1 MGQAE
6 ALLGSARSYYFEVM
20 GDVWETLCAGNPPSS
35 SQRASCRLCMAHL
48 TQACVQAV
56 ALMYKAG
63 GGSALYAEH
72 PLDRYFR
79 DIHTLNQHV
88 IMSQKT
94 YQTAGRVF
102 LGLEPGGAVLLE
114 GGSHVASR
122 SFCPHPGK
130 SGFPSSLQ
138 DKQVMDQMTRPG
150 FLVTGALVV
159 IPTML
164 LHWVLPEEYMLESLG
179 ILGGLLGG
187 IYAGMGVLSTDRK
200 KEMLQIGLGM
210 MVAGFACAGLWV
222 SPVFFALL
230 CFTHGIWDVISGH
243 PKCLNFRLVNW
254 YVPMCMSYAFL
265 LGVFLLI
272 WWGV

>member
-1 MGQAE
+1 MSQAE
-6 ALLGSARSYYFEVM
+6 AFA
-20 GDVWETLCAGNPPSS
+20 P
-35 SQRASCRLCMAHL
+35 
-48 TQACVQAV
+48 TQE
-56 ALMYKAG
+56 
-63 GGSALYAEH
+63 S
-72 PLDRYFR
+72 PD
-79 DIHTLNQHV
+79 
-88 IMSQKT
+88 
-94 YQTAGRVF
+94 
-102 LGLEPGGAVLLE
+102 
-114 GGSHVASR
+114 SH
-122 SFCPHPGK
+122 H
-130 SGFPSSLQ
+130 SLQ

-243 PKCLNFRLVNW
+243 PKCLNFGN
-254 YVPMCMSYAFL
+254 YS
-265 LGVFLLI
+265 G
-272 WWGV
+272 